1 MNDNQPLAT
10 KTILLVLLLCVLW
23 GGLTVSVKI
32 GLEGVPPILLAALR
46 FATALVC
53 IFTCAKLTN
62 ISLHLETRD
71 RRIIIVPSAILA
83 AQIIFL
89 NLGTDYT
96 SASHGALFMQSYPFF
111 VATIAH
117 YAIPTDRLTIKK
129 ILGLLLA
136 GGGMVLTIYDDT
148 TRNSSPFGDI
158 LVLCSAIFL
167 AIQIVINKV
176 LVRRILPVSLIFWQ
190 QVVVLPIFILLWI
203 WTEWQLPIKINF
215 NILTAIIYQ
224 GPIVA
229 GFCFLVF
236 VRLLQKHSATRISA
250 FFFTTPLF
258 GVLMSWLILV
268 DQITSYLSGGLLL
281 LGAGLWVVNQR

>member
-53 IFTCAKLTN
+53 IFTWAKLTN

-96 SASHGALFMQSYPFF
+96 SASHGAIFMQSYPFF

-148 TRNSSPFGDI
+148 IRNSSPFGDI

-258 GVLMSWLILV
+258 GVLMSWLILG

-281 LGAGLWVVNQR
+281 LGAGLWMVNQR